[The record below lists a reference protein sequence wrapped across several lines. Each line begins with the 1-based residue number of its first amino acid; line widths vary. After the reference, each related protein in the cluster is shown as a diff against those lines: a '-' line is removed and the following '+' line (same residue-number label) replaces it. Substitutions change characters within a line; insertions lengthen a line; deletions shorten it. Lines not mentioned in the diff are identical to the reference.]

1 MSARRVAAID
11 IGTNSVLLTVA
22 EVSQNAE
29 VTRGVYPGDGSLRI
43 VEQFATVTRLG
54 QDVDRTGELHPDAIT
69 RTLDCLRTYR
79 AHLDRLHV
87 ESSKAVGTSAMRDAR
102 GGALFVESAARV
114 LGFAPEI
121 VSGEREAE
129 LTFLGALD
137 GLSIEGPT
145 FVFDIGGGST
155 ELILG
160 KRSARGAHIEHGISL
175 NMGSVRLT
183 ERCALSDPPSNVEL
197 ANVRSEI
204 RALLDTVGFEVPS
217 GAEVVGVAGTVTT
230 LAAISEQMSSYD
242 PNLIHGYRLKSR
254 SVSEL
259 VDRLAKMPLKQRKQL
274 PGLTPGRAD
283 VIVAGA
289 ILCEEILAFARAY
302 ELSVSD
308 RGVRFGL
315 LAELAQDN

>member
-1 MSARRVAAID
+1 MSAPRRIAAID

-22 EVSQNAE
+22 DAE
-29 VTRGVYPGDGSLRI
+29 GGAIEI

-54 QDVDRTGELHPDAIT
+54 QDVDRTGELHSDAIA
-69 RTLDCLRTYR
+69 RTLACLRDYR
-79 AHLDRLHV
+79 AHLDRLKV
-87 ESSKAVGTSAMRDAR
+87 EKGKAVGTSALRDAH
-102 GGALFVESAARV
+102 GGSSFIESAAQI

-121 VSGEREAE
+121 ISGEREAE

-137 GLSIEGPT
+137 GLSVEGPS

-160 KRSARGAHIEHGISL
+160 KKTARGAHIQHGVSL

-183 ERCALSDPPSNVEL
+183 ERAALSDPPTSVEL
-197 ANVRSEI
+197 GRVRSEI
-204 RALLDTVGFEVPS
+204 HALLKTAGFSVPT
-217 GAEVVGVAGTVTT
+217 GTEVVGVAGTVTT
-230 LAAISEQMSSYD
+230 LAAIVENMSSYD
-242 PNLIHGYRLKSR
+242 PNLIHGYRLESER
-254 SVSEL
+254 VSEL
-259 VDRLAKMPLKQRKQL
+259 VKRLAKMTVAERKQL

-289 ILCEEILAFARAY
+289 ILCEEILKFASA
-302 ELSVSD
+302 EALIASD

-315 LAELAQDN
+315 LAELT